1 MTILQAEMVE
11 RSKTI
16 KKAGG
21 MMLAGTITPETE
33 SIYQRMLAALITENE
48 DARKMQEQAFD
59 EMPWLRHMAERTQ
72 GA

>member
-1 MTILQAEMVE
+1 MTILQAEMTE
-11 RSKTI
+11 RGKTI

>member
-21 MMLAGTITPETE
+21 MMLDGTITPETE
-33 SIYQRMLAALITENE
+33 SIYQRTLAALIIVNE
-48 DARKMQEQAFD
+48 GARKMQEQAFD

>member
-1 MTILQAEMVE
+1 MTILQAEMTE

-72 GA
+72 EA